1 MNSKSYL
8 YIFISLAVAFILFII
23 GFFALTPKKISNPNS
38 VSNPSSTSNSETDTS
53 CNDDSCEIRD
63 TFSYSG
69 NVEVLLQKE
78 GNATH
83 ILKDED
89 GSVLTYLFASD
100 DKLTMVEGM
109 SVEVVGNLKS
119 PIGGVPL
126 LQVEEVRFN

>member
-8 YIFISLAVAFILFII
+8 YIFISIAVAFILFII
-23 GFFALTPKKISNPNS
+23 GFFALTPKQISDSRSQDQIPNS
-38 VSNPSSTSNSETDTS
+38 SSETDTS
-53 CNDDSCEIRD
+53 CNDDSCEISD
-63 TFSYSG
+63 PFSYSG
-69 NVEVLLQKE
+69 NVEALPEKE

-89 GSVLTYLFASD
+89 GSVLTYLFSSD

-119 PIGGVPL
+119 PIGGIPL